1 MSIFVSRLSG
11 VLIFLSFIFTVYS
24 YFFYEKQNIVGVI
37 FIWMASFI
45 LFFAMK
51 SKRLILFLL
60 FFSFLA
66 FLYSFSNEFYIDYFK
81 AFSINI
87 YLLTLLISVGFL
99 KLIATPR
106 KDKDELPKGKLSFIK
121 TYLGIHLFGSII
133 NLSSLLLVADKMYKK
148 AKLTPLQIIVL
159 TRSFSSDAYWSP
171 FFVAFAAA
179 LTYAPNLNTFS
190 IISFGIFLAI
200 FSFVITYFEVIG
212 SKFHFDDF
220 YGYPLSLQ
228 TLYLPLLLASFVLLT
243 HFYYAD
249 LKIILLI
256 SSFAFL
262 LTILIL
268 PIKKGLKESSKIL
281 KYHILEELPKMKS
294 EIILFLV
301 AGFFGIIASSVLL
314 GLDFKLP
321 FIIFDYKIA
330 SIMLLIFILL
340 AFIGIH
346 PIISISIL
354 GNFFADA
361 NHTLVAMTFLMA
373 WATTVS
379 TSPISGL
386 NLTMSARYN
395 CNPKEIFKLN
405 IFYAFKMYIICVILL
420 FIMSKFLGISE

>member
-1 MSIFVSRLSG
+1 
-11 VLIFLSFIFTVYS
+11 
-24 YFFYEKQNIVGVI
+24 
-37 FIWMASFI
+37 MASFI

-228 TLYLPLLLASFVLLT
+228 TLYLPLLLAFFVLLT
-243 HFYYAD
+243 HFYNAD

-256 SSFAFL
+256 
-262 LTILIL
+262 ILIL

-354 GNFFADA
+354 GNFFSDA
-361 NHTLVAMTFLMA
+361 SCTNQILS
-373 WATTVS
+373 TTMPNNSVFK
-379 TSPISGL
+379 IS
-386 NLTMSARYN
+386 
-395 CNPKEIFKLN
+395 
-405 IFYAFKMYIICVILL
+405 LL
-420 FIMSKFLGISE
+420 F